1 MILHDVT
8 RGEGGTPLVLL
19 HGLFGRAANFGAVS
33 QRLAASRRVIALD
46 LRNHGHSPHADAMD
60 YPTMAA
66 DVIEMLAALDALPCV
81 LAGHSMGGKVA
92 MALALTQAHAV
103 ASLLVADIAPVAYP
117 SHFSGFVA
125 AMLALPLLPGL
136 TRAGADAALAEA
148 VPDAATRAFLLQNL
162 RVGDAPTWT
171 NNLPAI
177 AAALP
182 TIEGW
187 PPIAGQYAGPTLFVS
202 GERSNYVLPD
212 HRPTILAH
220 FPAARFDV
228 MPNVGHWLHAQDP
241 NGFVAR
247 VDAFASGVIA

>member
-1 MILHDVT
+1 MILHDLT

-33 QRLAASRRVIALD
+33 QRLAARRRVIALD

-60 YPTMAA
+60 YPGMAA
-66 DVIEMLAALDALPCV
+66 DVTQTLQALDALPCV

-103 ASLLVADIAPVAYP
+103 AGLLVADIAPVAYP

-162 RVGDAPTWT
+162 RMGDTPMWT

-177 AAALP
+177 ATALP

-202 GERSNYVLPD
+202 GERSNYILPD
-212 HRPTILAH
+212 HRPAILAH

-228 MPNVGHWLHAQDP
+228 MPSVDHWLHAQDP

-247 VDAFASGVIA
+247 VDAFASGVVA